1 MVRPA
6 RWCFWGGWLLLAAGV
21 AGLLGTADR
30 RVWLLAGNTGL
41 VAVGTCVV
49 SVPLGTLLALLLCRT
64 DLPGRRCLAY
74 LTLAL
79 LFLPVLVH
87 AAAWEAALG
96 KLGWYMGA
104 GATLPRPPLRGWG
117 AVAWI
122 HGLWAAPWVTG
133 LVAAALAG
141 QARELEEAALLEAGP
156 WTVVREITLRQA
168 RPGIRA
174 ACVWVLLSSA
184 TEIVVTDLYQVRTLA
199 EEIYMGLALSDDPA
213 ATFGLRTALLATL
226 VLAGA
231 ALVLLDSLPD
241 IGRIVPQGDPFRF
254 RLGRWRWVVGACT
267 ALGILLL
274 VAVPLVSLIYQAGL
288 VVRDADGHVVRIWSL
303 ARCAELLVPG
313 PATYR
318 VSVLWSFRRMW
329 WWTFWMGA
337 SAASLVVIA
346 AAPLAWWGRRGGLR
360 AVPAIGCAAVGLAT
374 MGPLVGVLLIKLFT
388 LRDDAWLI
396 GLYDRTIL
404 APVLAAAWRGL
415 PVGIFVCWAAMS
427 AAHPLLSDAAR
438 VDGARVWQRFWHLG
452 LRLHGPVL
460 AVAWLAALALAC
472 GELSATILVI
482 PPGLTTLTLR
492 VFGLLHAGVANQAAA
507 LCLTA
512 LAAVL
517 LLAALVSRL
526 LLRVRTRLAGS
537 AGHVESWRHGRALP

>member
-1 MVRPA
+1 
-6 RWCFWGGWLLLAAGV
+6 
-21 AGLLGTADR
+21 
-30 RVWLLAGNTGL
+30 
-41 VAVGTCVV
+41 
-49 SVPLGTLLALLLCRT
+49 
-64 DLPGRRCLAY
+64 
-74 LTLAL
+74 
-79 LFLPVLVH
+79 
-87 AAAWEAALG
+87 
-96 KLGWYMGA
+96 
-104 GATLPRPPLRGWG
+104 
-117 AVAWI
+117 
-122 HGLWAAPWVTG
+122 
-133 LVAAALAG
+133 
-141 QARELEEAALLEAGP
+141 
-156 WTVVREITLRQA
+156 
-168 RPGIRA
+168 
-174 ACVWVLLSSA
+174 
-184 TEIVVTDLYQVRTLA
+184 
-199 EEIYMGLALSDDPA
+199 
-213 ATFGLRTALLATL
+213 
-226 VLAGA
+226 
-231 ALVLLDSLPD
+231 
-241 IGRIVPQGDPFRF
+241 
-254 RLGRWRWVVGACT
+254 
-267 ALGILLL
+267 
-274 VAVPLVSLIYQAGL
+274 
-288 VVRDADGHVVRIWSL
+288 
-303 ARCAELLVPG
+303 
-313 PATYR
+313 
-318 VSVLWSFRRMW
+318 
-329 WWTFWMGA
+329 
-337 SAASLVVIA
+337 
-346 AAPLAWWGRRGGLR
+346 
-360 AVPAIGCAAVGLAT
+360 